1 MILGLITTALLFMTT
16 WVLTR
21 ITRPSGMVEPLLTGI
36 LLLAVQIVVLGVVLS
51 TFTVFNQ
58 IMIWAGAA
66 VAWALIIGSAAWL
79 IPAWRN
85 SLRLEKPAIRI
96 PLLFTEIWQ
105 ADSRSKLILFPALA
119 TFVFLAALNLWLV
132 VRLTPHE
139 WDSMTYHLARV
150 GYYLQHGTLAY
161 YDATFW
167 AQVVHPQNSAILLSF
182 VMLVS
187 DLNENL
193 TQLVQYIAY
202 GVCVIAV
209 YGIGRQIGNTI
220 LESLFGALVFGL
232 LIEGLLQA
240 TTTQNDMVIAA
251 TVGIATYHLFA
262 ARQAQWRTHL
272 ALAGLAIAFALGVKS
287 AVLLAFPSL
296 GLIAFYTI
304 FRGQPFALA
313 SRRVAILGIATSLAT
328 LVVTLPVGYLEN
340 LRVFGNPLGP
350 SGVRTAVSFEGMS
363 LAAIAQEGTRNL
375 VRYAYDF
382 LSLDGMKGRMVYTF
396 QQQARTFITS
406 LIIGMGLDVAEGTRA
421 LFVLQ
426 KAPSAHE
433 GFAYWG
439 ILGFGVVWLGV
450 FILLLPRIGN
460 ADAKVLAVALLL
472 FTLTQAFAG
481 PYDPWR
487 GRYFMTGA
495 IFGTPAI
502 GYLLRGRR
510 YLLVMLYL
518 TVLMGLGSY
527 SAVQAIILR
536 DNRPL
541 ISYTY
546 ETDTAAIPIESALV
560 KDRLG
565 QMSTQRGGYYEIIQ
579 AYESLVPQ
587 GATVA
592 HLLPLEY
599 YEYPFFGEH
608 LNRRLIAL
616 NSFVKGHQPIP
627 QEADY
632 LLFAAR
638 QLPPE
643 VGDVLLGTDKWSG
656 EFYLRTLR

>member
-1 MILGLITTALLFMTT
+1 MVGFLTIALLLLTT
-16 WVLTR
+16 WLLTR
-21 ITRPSGMVEPLLTGI
+21 FTRPSGVVESLLTGF
-36 LLLAVQIVVLGVVLS
+36 LLVACQIVIIGVALS
-51 TFTVFNQ
+51 AGNVFNQ
-58 IMIWAGAA
+58 HIAWAGGIL
-66 VAWALIIGSAAWL
+66 AWGIVVGGAAWL
-79 IPAWRN
+79 IPAWRTT
-85 SLRLEKPAIRI
+85 LRMDTTGAGVRRFFSDLA
-96 PLLFTEIWQ
+96 Q
-105 ADSRSKLILFPALA
+105 ADGRSKLILFPALA
-119 TFVFLAALNLWLV
+119 TVLCLALLNLWLV
-132 VRLTPHE
+132 FRLTPHE

-150 GYYLQHGTLAY
+150 GYYLEHGNLRY

-182 VMLVS
+182 VMVMS

-193 TQLVQYIAY
+193 TQIVQYLAY
-202 GVCVIAV
+202 GVCVVAV
-209 YGIGRQIGNTI
+209 YGIGRQIGNSRI
-220 LESLFGALVFGL
+220 EALFSAVVFGL
-232 LIEGLLQA
+232 LIEGILQA

-251 TVGIATYHLFA
+251 TIGIATYHLLA
-262 ARQAQWRTHL
+262 ARQVRWQVHL
-272 ALAGLAIAFALGVKS
+272 ALAGVAIAFALGVKS
-287 AVLLAFPSL
+287 AVLVAFPSL
-296 GLIAFYTI
+296 ALLAFYSA
-304 FRGQPFALA
+304 FKGQIISFGT
-313 SRRVAILGIATSLAT
+313 RRIAILGGTTVLAA
-328 LVVTLPVGYLEN
+328 LLVTLPVGYLEN

-350 SGVRTAVSFEGMS
+350 PTVRTAVSFEGMS
-363 LAAIAQEGTRNL
+363 PPAIIQEGTRNL

-382 LSLDGMKGRMVYTF
+382 LSLDGMKGRAVYTF
-396 QQQARTFITS
+396 QQQVRSILTRPIA
-406 LIIGMGLDVAEGTRA
+406 GMDLDVAEGTRA

-450 FILLLPRIGN
+450 FLVFLPRMGN
-460 ADAKVLAVALLL
+460 TDAKVLGVALLL

-495 IFGTPAI
+495 IFATPAI
-502 GYLLRGRR
+502 GYLLRGRN
-510 YLLVMLYL
+510 YLVVTFYL
-518 TVLMGLGSY
+518 TVLMALGSY

-541 ISYTY
+541 ISYIY
-546 ETDTAAIPIESALV
+546 ETDSAAIPIESALV
-560 KDRLG
+560 KSRLG

-579 AYESLVPQ
+579 AYEALVPQ

-599 YEYPFFGEH
+599 YEYPFFGDH
-608 LNRRLIAL
+608 LTRRLIPL
-616 NSFVKGHQPIP
+616 NSFVNGHQPIP
-627 QEADY
+627 PEADY

-643 VGDVLLGTDKWSG
+643 AGDVLLGTDKWSG
-656 EFYLRTLR
+656 EFYVRQLR